1 MPAQVGFADAVMVT
15 LETITGLT
23 VIVMAL
29 DVAGFPV
36 AHNKSEVR

>member
-1 MPAQVGFADAVMVT
+1 VPAHVGFADAVMET
-15 LETITGLT
+15 LEIITGLT
-23 VIVMAL
+23 VMVTGF